1 MSSDSN
7 DLSPPFGYP
16 VRRNGTCYDTENDC
30 GSTWGPYRECC
41 PKGATCAPGNCCH
54 SAAACGNIL
63 KLDPHCG
70 NTSAI
75 LYYEKDYFCCSD
87 GTDAFAR
94 VSNGFVGCTNDVSTL
109 GSEFSLLSPV
119 STTSSST
126 SATASATATS
136 DASSSTL
143 TADITSVSSSII
155 STAPPT
161 TTASS
166 NTQGNR
172 NTGAI
177 AGGVVGG
184 VAGLALIIFMI
195 WFMISRRLQ
204 AARRQAGDD
213 GEMSSSNY
221 FAGPRVKNHHPR
233 ELQGDAAPPSVTEL
247 GSAPPVYELGS
258 RPPVYEL
265 GSRPPVYE
273 LAGGIGEGGRI

>member
-7 DLSPPFGYP
+7 DLAPPFGYP

-75 LYYEKDYFCCSD
+75 LYYENDYFCCSR

-94 VSNGFVGCTNDVSTL
+94 VSNGFVGCTDDVSTL

-119 STTSSST
+119 STTSSSS
-126 SATASATATS
+126 SATASATVTS
-136 DASSSTL
+136 HAASTSTADSSASSSIL
-143 TADITSVSSSII
+143 SSATAQ
-155 STAPPT
+155 P

-166 NTQGNR
+166 NTESKT

-184 VAGLALIIFMI
+184 VAGLALIVFLI
-195 WFMISRRLQ
+195 WFVISRRIQ
-204 AARRQAGDD
+204 AARRQVDD
-213 GEMSSSNY
+213 DMPSSTY
-221 FAGPRVKNHHPR
+221 FGSRSKNHHPR
-233 ELQGDAAPPSVTEL
+233 ELEGDAAAPPVAEL
-247 GSAPPVYELGS
+247 VSAPPVYELGS

-265 GSRPPVYE
+265 GSRPPVFE
-273 LAGGIGEGGRI
+273 LAGGVGEGGRI